1 MAELPLVG
9 EEFAGYRL
17 VSVLGRGGMSIV
29 FRAENPR
36 LGNVIAL
43 KVLDPSLAGDDIFR
57 TRFLEESRIA
67 ASMNHPNVIPI
78 HDMGSSDGLLY
89 IAMRCVTGTDLRQM
103 LKKRG
108 RLPAETAVFLLEQAA
123 RALDAAHRRGLV
135 HRDVKPGNL
144 LVERGNDGSDPDH
157 VYLADFGITKHMG
170 GRTGLT
176 SSGQFLGTIDYVAP
190 EQIRGISVLG
200 LADQYSL
207 GCVLYEC
214 LTGRVPFE
222 KDLDAAIIFAHV
234 EESPTLPTVL
244 RPDLPPALDDVFARV
259 LAKNPG
265 DRYES
270 CKEFMTAAR
279 AALGPMADP
288 PPQGGSLSMRLPT
301 SGPAPYPAEPEP
313 GAYIGAQYGP
323 PLGSYQGPQYGSQR
337 DPYPP
342 TEVAHEPADAYQADA
357 YQAPTAN
364 WPSITAT
371 PPPPPPG
378 QPVPPGPPGGR
389 RRSRRRGRG
398 RGWLVAAAALVVVAG
413 GTAAGV
419 TMALTR
425 GHGSPAA
432 GAAKTPVAST
442 SSGVPRVAPNLA
454 VPTVVGKIMV
464 GQNPSYIQVA
474 PNGQFA
480 YAANPGAGVIC
491 VINTATDLVSGSI
504 KIPQGPPQFV
514 SFSPDSRTAYISVY
528 NTRGS
533 VHLIAFIDTATN
545 TVTSTVTVDNFTPGP
560 STTSPDGRF
569 LYVPNHNTAMSG
581 ANENVVDVIDTA
593 SKTLIS
599 HVAVPA
605 NPHWVA
611 FDKNGRFYTSDHM
624 SAKVTVVNAKT
635 NGIVGEIEVGETPHS
650 EAVSP
655 DGSRLA
661 VTSFDGNE
669 VFLINTATEKM
680 IAQIPV
686 GRNPLDIAYSPDGRY
701 LFTADNEDNAV
712 TVIDTADNRVIATVP
727 TGKAPTSISV
737 LPNGRQAYVTDDGDG
752 TIEILNLATA
762 GVAPASAGTSSA
774 PGTSSSAAAS
784 ASMSGMPGM

>member
-1 MAELPLVG
+1 MAEMPLVG

-17 VSVLGRGGMSIV
+17 VSVLGRGGMSVV

-43 KVLDPSLAGDDIFR
+43 KVLDPALADDDIFR

-108 RLPAETAVFLLEQAA
+108 RLQPDTAVFLLEQAA

-144 LVERGNDGSDPDH
+144 LVERGNEGSDPEH
-157 VYLADFGITKHMG
+157 VYLTDFGITKHMG
-170 GRTGLT
+170 SRTGLT

-207 GCVLYEC
+207 GCVLYEA

-222 KDLDAAIIFAHV
+222 KDLDAAIIWAHV
-234 EESPTLPTVL
+234 EESPTQPTVL
-244 RPDLPPALDDVFARV
+244 RPDLPPDIDDVFARV

-265 DRYES
+265 DRFET

-279 AALGPMADP
+279 EALGAMADP
-288 PPQGGSLSMRLPT
+288 PSRSGSLSMRLPR

-313 GAYIGAQYGP
+313 GAYLGAQYAP
-323 PLGSYQGPQYGSQR
+323 QQGSYQGPQYGSQ
-337 DPYPP
+337 PEGYPP
-342 TEVAHEPADAYQADA
+342 TEFAHNPADAFTG
-357 YQAPTAN
+357 APTAS
-364 WPSITAT
+364 WPSIEAAPPIPTAGR
-371 PPPPPPG
+371 PG
-378 QPVPPGPPGGR
+378 PPVPPLPPGPSGGR

-398 RGWLVAAAALVVVAG
+398 RGRVIAAVALVLVAG
-413 GTAAGV
+413 GTAAGA
-419 TMALTR
+419 TIALTR
-425 GHGSPAA
+425 GHSPAA
-432 GAAKTPVAST
+432 KAPEAGMSMAAGMSMSSAPAGTGAAGGAST
-442 SSGVPRVAPNLA
+442 LA
-454 VPTVVGKIMV
+454 IPTVTGKIQI
-464 GQNPSYIQVA
+464 GQTPSYIQVA

-480 YAANPGAGVIC
+480 YIANPGAGVIC

-514 SFSPDSRTAYISVY
+514 SFSPDSRTAYVSVY

-533 VHLIAFIDTATN
+533 VHFIAFIDTTTN
-545 TVTSTVTVDNFTPGP
+545 TVTSTVQVDNFTPGP
-560 STTSPDGRF
+560 STPSPDGRF

-593 SKTLIS
+593 SKKVVDN
-599 HVAVPA
+599 VAVPA

-611 FDKNGRFYTSDHM
+611 FTKDGRQFYTSDHM
-624 SAKVTVVNAKT
+624 SAKVTVVNAQT
-635 NGIVGEIEVGETPHS
+635 NDVVGEIQVGETPHS
-650 EAVSP
+650 EAMSP

-661 VTSFDGNE
+661 VTSFDGNM
-669 VFLINTATEKM
+669 VFLINTATNKM
-680 IAQIPV
+680 IAQIAV
-686 GRNPLDIAYSPDGRY
+686 GRNPLDVVYSPDGRY

-712 TVIDTADNRVIATVP
+712 TVIDTAKSRVIANVHV
-727 TGKAPTSISV
+727 GKAPTSISV
-737 LPNGRQAYVTDDGDG
+737 LPNGRQAYVTNDGDG
-752 TIEILNLATA
+752 TVEMLNIPT
-762 GVAPASAGTSSA
+762 
-774 PGTSSSAAAS
+774 
-784 ASMSGMPGM
+784 

>member
-1 MAELPLVG
+1 
-9 EEFAGYRL
+9 
-17 VSVLGRGGMSIV
+17 MSMV

-43 KVLDPSLAGDDIFR
+43 KVLDPALASDDIFR

-108 RLPAETAVFLLEQAA
+108 RLQPDTAVFLLEQAA

-144 LVERGNDGSDPDH
+144 LIERGNDGSDPDH
-157 VYLADFGITKHMG
+157 LYLADFGITKHMG

-207 GCVLYEC
+207 GCVLYES

-222 KDLDAAIIFAHV
+222 KDLDAAIIWAHV
-234 EESPTLPTVL
+234 EESPTMPTVL
-244 RPDLPPALDDVFARV
+244 RPDLPLALDDVFARV

-270 CKEFMTAAR
+270 CKDFMTAAR
-279 AALGPMADP
+279 EALGPMADP
-288 PPQGGSLSMRLPT
+288 PSPGGSLSMRLPR
-301 SGPAPYPAEPEP
+301 SGPAPYPAEPESGAYLGSQYGPQP
-313 GAYIGAQYGP
+313 GAYQGAQYG
-323 PLGSYQGPQYGSQR
+323 SQP

-342 TEVAHEPADAYQADA
+342 TELAHESADAYQADA

-364 WPSITAT
+364 WSPIAVPA
-371 PPPPPPG
+371 PPPPAG
-378 QPVPPGPPGGR
+378 QPAPPGPPGGNR
-389 RRSRRRGRG
+389 HSRRRGRG
-398 RGWLVAAAALVVVAG
+398 RGWLIAAAVLILVAG

-419 TMALTR
+419 TLALTR
-425 GHGSPAA
+425 GHGSPSAGGATTPAAGRSNAA
-432 GAAKTPVAST
+432 GAAGS
-442 SSGVPRVAPNLA
+442 APGLA
-454 VPTVVGKIMV
+454 VPTVAGKITV

-480 YAANPGAGVIC
+480 YIANPGAGTVT
-491 VINTATDLVSGSI
+491 VLNTATDLVSGTI

-533 VHLIAFIDTATN
+533 VHLIAFIDTAGS
-545 TVTSTVTVDNFTPGP
+545 TVTSTVPVDNFTPGP
-560 STTSPDGRF
+560 STTSPDGRY

-593 SKTLIS
+593 GRKLVGKI
-599 HVAVPA
+599 AVPA

-611 FDKNGRFYTSDHM
+611 FGKNGRFYTTDHM
-624 SAKVTVVNAKT
+624 SAEVTVLNAST
-635 NGIVGEIEVGETPHS
+635 NSIIGEISVGETPHS
-650 EAVSP
+650 EAMSP
-655 DGSRLA
+655 DGTRLA
-661 VTSFDGNE
+661 VTSFNGNE
-669 VFLINTATEKM
+669 VFLISTATDKM

-701 LFTADNEDNAV
+701 LFTTNNEDSTV
-712 TVIDTADNRVIATVP
+712 TVISTADNRVIGTVP

-752 TIEILNLATA
+752 TIEILNIAKA
-762 GVAPASAGTSSA
+762 GVTPASAGPSSSPRTSPSSA
-774 PGTSSSAAAS
+774 PGKSSSPAAS
-784 ASMSGMPGM
+784 ASMSSMPGM

>member
-17 VSVLGRGGMSIV
+17 VSVLGRGGMSVV
-29 FRAENPR
+29 FQAENPR

-57 TRFLEESRIA
+57 TRFLDESRIA

-78 HDMGSSDGLLY
+78 HDMGSSAGLLY

-108 RLPAETAVFLLEQAA
+108 RLQPDTGVFLLEQAA

-144 LVERGNDGSDPDH
+144 LVERGNEGSDPEH
-157 VYLADFGITKHMG
+157 VYLTDFGITKHMG
-170 GRTGLT
+170 SRTGLT

-222 KDLDAAIIFAHV
+222 KDLDAAIIWAHM
-234 EESPTLPTVL
+234 EESPTQPTLL
-244 RPDLPPALDDVFARV
+244 RPDLPPAIDEVFGRV

-265 DRYES
+265 DRFES

-279 AALGPMADP
+279 EALGPMADP
-288 PPQGGSLSMRLPT
+288 PSRTGSLSMRLPS
-301 SGPAPYPAEPEP
+301 SGPSRYPAES
-313 GAYIGAQYGP
+313 GAYLGAQYASQA
-323 PLGSYQGPQYGSQR
+323 GSYQGRQYGSTPEGYQ
-337 DPYPP
+337 P
-342 TEVAHEPADAYQADA
+342 TELNHESADAFTA
-357 YQAPTAN
+357 APTAN
-364 WPSITAT
+364 WPSIAAT
-371 PPPPPPG
+371 PPLPPAGRPVP
-378 QPVPPGPPGGR
+378 PVPPGPSGGR

-398 RGWLVAAAALVVVAG
+398 RGWLVAAVALALVAG

-425 GHGSPAA
+425 GHGSTVA
-432 GAAKTPVAST
+432 GAKTPMAGMSMAAGTSMPPAST
-442 SSGVPRVAPNLA
+442 GAAGTAGSGPSLA
-454 VPTVVGKIMV
+454 LPTVAGKIQV
-464 GQNPSYIQVA
+464 GQTPSYIQVA

-480 YAANPGAGVIC
+480 YAANPGAGVIS
-491 VINTATDLVSGSI
+491 VISTATDLVSGSI

-514 SFSPDSRTAYISVY
+514 SFSPDSRTAYVSVY

-533 VHLIAFIDTATN
+533 VHLIAFINTDTN
-545 TVTSTVTVDNFTPGP
+545 TVTSTVEVNNFTPGP
-560 STTSPDGRF
+560 STPSPDGRF

-581 ANENVVDVIDTA
+581 TNENVVDVIDTA
-593 SKTLIS
+593 SKQLVS
-599 HVAVPA
+599 KVAVPA

-611 FDKNGRFYTSDHM
+611 FTKDGRQFYTSDHM
-624 SAKVTVVNAKT
+624 SAKVTVVNAQT
-635 NGIVGEIEVGETPHS
+635 NSIVGEIQVGETPHS
-650 EAVSP
+650 EAMSP

-661 VTSFDGNE
+661 VTSFDGNV
-669 VFLINTATEKM
+669 VFLINTATNKM
-680 IAQIPV
+680 VAQVPV

-712 TVIDTADNRVIATVP
+712 TVINTADNRVIAEIP
-727 TGKAPTSISV
+727 AGKAPTSISV
-737 LPNGRQAYVTDDGDG
+737 LPSGRQAYVTDEGAG
-752 TIEILNLATA
+752 TIEILNI
-762 GVAPASAGTSSA
+762 PK
-774 PGTSSSAAAS
+774 
-784 ASMSGMPGM
+784 